1 MADEFERDVW
11 LRQLHAA
18 ARSSEL
24 SWPVALLLSISL
36 GFLGVDRFYLG
47 YGILGLLKLGTMGGC
62 GLWWVIDILLIATG
76 GLRDAEGGILRSG
89 W

>member
-1 MADEFERDVW
+1 MVDDRERDVW
-11 LRQLHAA
+11 LRQLDTA

-24 SWPVALLLSISL
+24 SRPVALLLSITL
-36 GFLGVDRFYLG
+36 GFLGMDRFYLG

-62 GLWWVIDILLIATG
+62 GLWWVIDILLIAAG
-76 GLRDAEGGILRSG
+76 GLRDAEGGRLRSA